1 MKLNEILIIGG
12 ALVAALVLSK
22 DRKLSSSYAL
32 PQITNP
38 VSNNITKVKSEP
50 VQKTTSLLEN
60 ILPTPIPV
68 PTPEPIII
76 AAPIPQPARINEI
89 PLINRYLLALYPQ
102 YNTLLNP
109 QVNLPRVGADIV
121 NITRAIGNANTL
133 PKIAKAYFSNETV

>member
-22 DRKLSSSYAL
+22 DRKLSSTYSL

-38 VSNNITKVKSEP
+38 VSNIITQIKSEP

-60 ILPTPIPV
+60 ILPTPISV

-76 AAPIPQPARINEI
+76 AASIPQPARINEI
-89 PLINRYLLALYPQ
+89 PLIN
-102 YNTLLNP
+102 T
-109 QVNLPRVGADIV
+109 
-121 NITRAIGNANTL
+121 TRAIGNQRTL
-133 PKIAKAYFSNETV
+133 TKLATAYFSNESV

>member
-22 DRKLSSSYAL
+22 DRKLSSTYSL

-38 VSNNITKVKSEP
+38 VSNIITQIKSEP

-60 ILPTPIPV
+60 ILPTPISV

-76 AAPIPQPARINEI
+76 AASIPQPARINEI
-89 PLINRYLLALYPQ
+89 PLINRYLLARFPQ
-102 YNTLLNP
+102 WNTLLNP
-109 QVNLPRVGADIV
+109 QVNLARVGADIV
-121 NITRAIGNANTL
+121 NTTRAIGNQNTL
-133 PKIAKAYFSNETV
+133 TKLAKAYFRNESV